1 MITFHQTHKWS
12 EGKWKNLPFPAI
24 WSLQLACI
32 VAQTTPCIISFS
44 AMKNIIFFWHLHF
57 MKLLERQLRAPLQG

>member
-1 MITFHQTHKWS
+1 LVITAF
-12 EGKWKNLPFPAI
+12 
-24 WSLQLACI
+24 ACI